1 MSFQRVWHK
10 QNHPSVPP
18 EIKVQKTTMPEIL
31 ADAAKQYPK
40 LPAIYYMGRSL
51 SFEEFDGLVNRFANA
66 LTGLGLRRGDR
77 MAILLP
83 NIPQVLIANL
93 AVMRLGAIPVM
104 LNPLYTDRELEYQ
117 ISNSESK
124 MALTLDLVLPKIE
137 RIRAAT
143 RLKDVIACHINDYLP
158 FPKKQ
163 LFPLLKKDMFRKVPS
178 EPGMHEFQS
187 ILEKAPATPVKNAA
201 RWEDTAVVMYSG
213 GTTGVSKGVVH
224 THAGLSTNVQQ
235 LAAHMYDI
243 EPGDRLL
250 FIFPTFH
257 IAGHFCSHLC
267 LCMKLTNVL
276 IPRPEPPLLADAI
289 RSGKPNFIGAVP
301 TIYTALLR
309 EKKFRNSDVSFIK
322 GFFSGAAPL
331 PIEIINQLKELTGS
345 TMLELYGMTEAG
357 IVTGTP
363 WRKPIRVGTVGI
375 PFPSTD
381 MKIVDVDTGT
391 REMAIGESG
400 EICLKGPQVMKEY
413 LNNPDETAN
422 VLRDGWMY
430 TGDIGIVDEDGF
442 LSIVDRK
449 KDVIITGGFNVYP
462 KEVDE
467 VLYEH
472 PKILEACT
480 IGVPDDYRGET
491 VKAYVVLKP
500 GETVTAEEVIAFCR
514 EKLSPYKVPRQ
525 VAFISEMPK
534 SAVGKILRRE
544 LRDMEMKRKNNA
556 AKSSETAAA

>member
-1 MSFQRVWHK
+1 
-10 QNHPSVPP
+10 
-18 EIKVQKTTMPEIL
+18 
-31 ADAAKQYPK
+31 
-40 LPAIYYMGRSL
+40 
-51 SFEEFDGLVNRFANA
+51 
-66 LTGLGLRRGDR
+66 
-77 MAILLP
+77 
-83 NIPQVLIANL
+83 
-93 AVMRLGAIPVM
+93 
-104 LNPLYTDRELEYQ
+104 
-117 ISNSESK
+117 
-124 MALTLDLVLPKIE
+124 
-137 RIRAAT
+137 
-143 RLKDVIACHINDYLP
+143 
-158 FPKKQ
+158 
-163 LFPLLKKDMFRKVPS
+163 
-178 EPGMHEFQS
+178 
-187 ILEKAPATPVKNAA
+187 
-201 RWEDTAVVMYSG
+201 
-213 GTTGVSKGVVH
+213 
-224 THAGLSTNVQQ
+224 
-235 LAAHMYDI
+235 
-243 EPGDRLL
+243 
-250 FIFPTFH
+250 
-257 IAGHFCSHLC
+257 
-267 LCMKLTNVL
+267 MKLANIL
-276 IPRPEPPLLADAI
+276 IPKPEPPLLADAI

-331 PIEIINQLKELTGS
+331 PIEIINQLKDLTGS

-391 REMAIGESG
+391 REMAIGEAG

-413 LNNPDETAN
+413 LKNPDETAN

-430 TGDIGIVDEDGF
+430 TGDIGVVDEDGF

-472 PKILEACT
+472 PKVLEACT
-480 IGVPDDYRGET
+480 IGVPDEYRGET

-556 AKSSETAAA
+556 AKASETAAA